1 MKVGKNMN
9 YKLLPAKE
17 IRGNIKFKDGKII
30 YSTEGLDDIWKE
42 TIEVYPLWVKVFDED
57 IKMLDKAKYYL
68 LKYPMDDY
76 TNIVMKINSNGYVW
90 DKENKGWVRIS
101 LLMYED
107 GRSDLYHEWE
117 EVTIEKVKDL
127 L

>member
-1 MKVGKNMN
+1 MN